1 VVGCI
6 IAKLP
11 QTWTDFATSLK
22 HKRQEFGIADL
33 IGSLDVEEKARA
45 KDVSG
50 KKIVEANSS
59 AHVVQKGPQNSHK
72 KKFKQELKQKNTT
85 PFKKKKKNQQN
96 KGKGK
101 CYTCGVEGHYAAE
114 CEKSMYRPMKS
125 ANMIE
130 ADGRTSG
137 NGNLLLTVLSVCHT
151 GRIT

>member
-1 VVGCI
+1 MKELENFGCVLPEKFVASCI

-45 KDVSG
+45 KDVRG

-85 PFKKKKKNQQN
+85 PFKKKRKINRTKGRASAILVVSRDTTPQN
-96 KGKGK
+96 ATRACIGP
-101 CYTCGVEGHYAAE
+101 
-114 CEKSMYRPMKS
+114 R
-125 ANMIE
+125 
-130 ADGRTSG
+130 
-137 NGNLLLTVLSVCHT
+137 NLQT
-151 GRIT
+151 